1 MKWLSFTS
9 HIVNDP
15 LERIRGRLTKCQ
27 DLDITMMVISNDIA
41 DSMEHGKLSE
51 STTVNW
57 LNIWK
62 ELFKRVPKTMNL
74 MK

>member
-1 MKWLSFTS
+1 MVKFHLS

-15 LERIRGRLTKCQ
+15 LERIRGRLTKSQ

-41 DSMEHGKLSE
+41 DSMEHGKLFE
-51 STTVNW
+51 STAVNW